1 MQGEEIRRKIACF
14 PTWHY
19 QFDLKGNLTPIHQED
34 RVNRHR
40 RRKEYFFDPLVD
52 IFGGSLAGKRIL
64 DLGCNAG
71 FWSLCATEVGC
82 DYVLGLDGRQM
93 HVDQANFVFE
103 VNEIDDD
110 RYDFVAGN
118 LFDVDLRRFGTFDIV
133 LCLGLMYHISKHV
146 HLMEKISEVNSD
158 VLLIDTTLSTL
169 PGSYLEIRHDRL
181 EKPRHAVD
189 YELVM
194 HPTWEAVHDLVRQ
207 FGYSAVALEP
217 RFEDYEGAYDY
228 RNGRRRAFMCAKRT
242 DVSHVSA
249 EVEQA
254 PPAKPARP
262 ASGSPG
268 KGNGREVDSLIR
280 WMQQTD
286 AALSELFASRRWKF
300 ANALG
305 EARRRVLGRR
315 RGPTA
320 EDRLLEVVGKF
331 RAWLEE
337 TGHNSSQR
345 GPVRGSRARD

>member
-1 MQGEEIRRKIACF
+1 MQGEEIRRKIASF

-19 QFDLKGNLTPIHQED
+19 RFDLKGNPTPIHKDD

-40 RRKEYFFDPLVD
+40 QRKEYFFDPLVEM
-52 IFGGSLAGKRIL
+52 FGGSLEGKRVL

-71 FWSLCATEVGC
+71 FWSLCAAQAGC

-103 VNEIDDD
+103 VNEIEEH

-118 LFDVDLRRFGTFDIV
+118 LFDVDLSRYGTFDVV

-146 HLMEKISEVNSD
+146 TLMEMITEVNSD
-158 VLLIDTTLSTL
+158 VLLIDTTISTQ

-181 EKPRHAVD
+181 ERVRHAVD

-207 FGYSAVALEP
+207 FGYSSAALEP
-217 RFEDYEGAYDY
+217 RFDDYEGALDY
-228 RNGRRRAFMCAKRT
+228 RNGRRRAFICAKQT
-242 DVSHVSA
+242 DVSQVPA
-249 EVEQA
+249 EIEQS
-254 PPAKPARP
+254 PPARP
-262 ASGSPG
+262 ERQGRQAPGSPG
-268 KGNGREVDSLIR
+268 KRDERDTARLTR
-280 WMQQTD
+280 WMEQTD
-286 AALSELFASRRWKF
+286 AALSELFASRRWKL

-305 EARRRVLGRR
+305 ETRQRVLRKR

-320 EDRLLEVVGKF
+320 EDLLREVMGKF
-331 RAWLEE
+331 RAW
-337 TGHNSSQR
+337 R
-345 GPVRGSRARD
+345 DAARDDPREPKGRG

>member
-1 MQGEEIRRKIACF
+1 MQGEEIRRKIDSF

-19 QFDLKGNLTPIHQED
+19 RFDLKGNLTPIHQED

-40 RRKEYFFDPLVD
+40 QRKEYFFDPLVHLL
-52 IFGGSLAGKRIL
+52 GGSLAGKRVL

-71 FWSLCATEVGC
+71 FWSLCAAEAGC

-93 HVDQANFVFE
+93 HIDQANLVFE
-103 VNEIDDD
+103 VNEIENDK
-110 RYDFVAGN
+110 YDFIAGN
-118 LFDVDLRRFGTFDIV
+118 LFDVDLRRFGTFDVV

-146 HLMEKISEVNSD
+146 DLMEKISEVNSD
-158 VLLIDTTLSTL
+158 VLLIDTTLSML

-181 EKPRHAVD
+181 EKVRHAVD

-207 FGYSAVALEP
+207 FGYSAVALKP
-217 RFEDYEGAYDY
+217 GFDDYEGAYDY
-228 RNGRRRAFMCAKRT
+228 RNGKRRAFLCARQM
-242 DVSHVSA
+242 DVSLVPA
-249 EVEQA
+249 EIEQA
-254 PPAKPARP
+254 PTAKPAP
-262 ASGSPG
+262 STSGSPG
-268 KGNGREVDSLIR
+268 KRNYRDADRLIR

-286 AALSELFASRRWKF
+286 AALSELFASRRWKL

-305 EARRRVLGRR
+305 ETSRRVLRKR

-320 EDRLLEVVGKF
+320 QDRLLEVMGKF

-337 TGHNSSQR
+337 TDRNSPRR
-345 GPVRGSRARD
+345 GPIRGPRERD